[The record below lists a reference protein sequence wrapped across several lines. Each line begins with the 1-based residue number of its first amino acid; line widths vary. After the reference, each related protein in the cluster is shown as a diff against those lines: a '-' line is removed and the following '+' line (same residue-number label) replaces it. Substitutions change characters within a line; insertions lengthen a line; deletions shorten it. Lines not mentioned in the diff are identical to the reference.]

1 MLMYSGQVIRDG
13 GAAESYSRVYKEMRR
28 VSVVVGWG
36 SCEQVGLNLTHWGCV
51 VRRLVTCETVPPCP
65 SPCGTFHCRQTN
77 ALKLKGCPGFNDLTM
92 SSTRVD

>member
-36 SCEQVGLNLTHWGCV
+36 SCEQVGLNLMHWGCCAQTCD
-51 VRRLVTCETVPPCP
+51 VRDGATLSIAVRDISLPPDERAEAQ
-65 SPCGTFHCRQTN
+65 G
-77 ALKLKGCPGFNDLTM
+77 LPGF
-92 SSTRVD
+92 